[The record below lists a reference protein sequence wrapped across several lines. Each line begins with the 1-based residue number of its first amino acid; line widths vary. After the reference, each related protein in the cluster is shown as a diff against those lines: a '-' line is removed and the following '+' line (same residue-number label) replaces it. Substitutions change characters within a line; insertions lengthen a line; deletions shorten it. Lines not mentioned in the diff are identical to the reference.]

1 MAEIGG
7 NEMKAPEYQ
16 GKWYALHAETDCI
29 EGMHAMPPQSVDC
42 MVTSIPFGDLFV
54 YSDSERDLGN
64 AGEGQS
70 FMEQYRF
77 FAEALTRVMKPG
89 RIACIHVTD
98 LPTRKGKHGFIG
110 LQDFSGDVIR
120 AHEAAGMIY
129 HGRVTIW
136 KDPVVEMQRTKA
148 LGLLYK
154 QIRKDSSMNR
164 IGMPD
169 YILFFRAPGENPDRI
184 EHAAPMMAPTK
195 EIIGWEDADMSIL
208 LYGKRDFSEGPQ
220 KPDDGRNWQPVY
232 KEIRIASPEAVDIAR
247 KWLQEMHRLGLASA
261 TPSEEELAAILPH
274 VEFDVYEW
282 QKLASPVWMNIQ
294 QGNVLNGWRG
304 AKGENDEKHVCPLQL
319 DVIENC
325 LRLYSKPGD
334 VVLDPFNGIGSTGY
348 VAIKMFRRYLG
359 FELKR
364 EYATMA
370 ASNLAAAEASA
381 GDLFG

>member
-1 MAEIGG
+1 
-7 NEMKAPEYQ
+7 MKQPEYS
-16 GKWYALHAETDCI
+16 GKGWCIHNSDCI
-29 EGMHAMPPQSVDC
+29 EGMHAMPPHSVDC
-42 MVTSIPFGDLFV
+42 MITSIPFGDLFV

-64 AGEGQS
+64 SGEGAA
-70 FMEQYRF
+70 FLAQYRF

-98 LPTRKGKHGFIG
+98 LPTRKGKHGYIG

-120 AHEAAGMIY
+120 AHDAAGMIY
-129 HGRVTIW
+129 HGRTTIW

-169 YILFFRAPGENPDRI
+169 YMLFFRAPGENPDRI
-184 EHAAPMMAPTK
+184 EHTAPGDK
-195 EIIGWEDADMSIL
+195 
-208 LYGKRDFSEGPQ
+208 
-220 KPDDGRNWQPVY
+220 
-232 KEIRIASPEAVDIAR
+232 EAVKIAR
-247 KWLQEMHRLGLASA
+247 KWLEEMHRLGLASA
-261 TPSEEELAAILPH
+261 TPTDAEIAALLPH

-304 AKGENDEKHVCPLQL
+304 AKAENDEKHVCPLQL

-334 VVLDPFNGIGSTGY
+334 AVMDPFNGIGSTGY
-348 VAIKMFRRYLG
+348 QAVKMFRRYLG
-359 FELKR
+359 FELKP
-364 EYATMA
+364 EYAAMA
-370 ASNLAAAEASA
+370 DKNMKQAEAMA
-381 GDLFG
+381 GDLFGGLAA